1 MNRLLV
7 IASILAALTTMI
19 HLFVGGSDTAVPLLE
34 SPMEGEPRL
43 TLYAVWHMVS
53 VVLGLSAVALL
64 VGSLPRHAQGA
75 RYLVL
80 FISVMW
86 CIFAVVFLGV
96 AAMQEEGG
104 WLFRLPQWILLLP
117 VGVLGLW
124 AFVSTASNP
133 TVESEEHS

>member
-1 MNRLLV
+1 MNKLLV
-7 IASILAALTTMI
+7 VAANLAAFTTAV
-19 HLFVGGSDTAVPLLE
+19 HLFVGGADTAVPLLE
-34 SPMEGEPRL
+34 SSMEGEPKY

-86 CIFAVVFLGV
+86 CVFAVVFLGI

-124 AFVSTASNP
+124 AFASTASRAP
-133 TVESEEHS
+133 VEPEEHS